1 MCVCGGGSQR
11 CQISYSH
18 IHRQRNHDG
27 FRYPSL
33 GLLRKQCARLTT
45 PEPSLQPAHSH
56 VPTMLSTCYP
66 SQILPS
72 ALCVLWEYRD
82 CSLSPFESG
91 CPYHCALL
99 TFTSVLVSR
108 HPRSFFVVSCFIP
121 SVRVP
126 LPPPHP
132 DIFFVSLR
140 NQVPN
145 ISGVRRT
152 SVSSLRFTI
161 SRFSSSSSR
170 LALIASMCTHGDDGK
185 VFVRAPSGVG
195 SFLAFHL

>member
-1 MCVCGGGSQR
+1 MFPQCSALATLRRSCLQHSVSCGSIMIVHFLLLSQDAR
-11 CQISYSH
+11 IIALSSRSPQ
-18 IHRQRNHDG
+18 
-27 FRYPSL
+27 FLSL
-33 GLLRKQCARLTT
+33 AT
-45 PEPSLQPAHSH
+45 PE
-56 VPTMLSTCYP
+56 V
-66 SQILPS
+66 
-72 ALCVLWEYRD
+72 
-82 CSLSPFESG
+82 
-91 CPYHCALL
+91 
-99 TFTSVLVSR
+99 
-108 HPRSFFVVSCFIP
+108 FFVVSCFIP

-126 LPPPHP
+126 PHHHP

-140 NQVPN
+140 TQVPN

-170 LALIASMCTHGDDGK
+170 LALIASLCTHGDDGK